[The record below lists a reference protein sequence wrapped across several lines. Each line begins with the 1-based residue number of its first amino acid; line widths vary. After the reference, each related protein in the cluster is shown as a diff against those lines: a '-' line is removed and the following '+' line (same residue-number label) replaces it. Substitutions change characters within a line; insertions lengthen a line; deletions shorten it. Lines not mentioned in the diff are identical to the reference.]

1 MKLRFSPTSPY
12 VRKVVVTAMERGL
25 DGQIERIPTNT
36 RDPQSGLSGDNPLGK
51 VPCLILDNGE
61 RLFDSPVICAYLDS
75 LAEGEP
81 LIPATG
87 EARWRALRQ
96 EALADG
102 IQDAA
107 LLRMGEAMRRPE
119 QYRWPAF
126 IEAQR
131 KKVVRALD
139 TLELEVDQLN
149 GPLTLGQIAVGCAL
163 GYLDLR
169 FAEDDWRSGRPKLA
183 AWYEDFVARP
193 SMMATVPKEA

>member
-25 DGQIERIPTNT
+25 DDRIERIPTNT
-36 RDPQSGLSGDNPLGK
+36 RDPKSDLANDNPLGK

-75 LAEGEP
+75 LADGEP
-81 LIPATG
+81 LIPAKG
-87 EARWRALRQ
+87 EARWQVLRQ

-107 LLRMGEAMRRPE
+107 LLRMGESVRRPE
-119 QYRWPAF
+119 QFRWPAF
-126 IEAQR
+126 VEAQR
-131 KKVVRALD
+131 NKVVRALD
-139 TLELEVDQLN
+139 TLEQEADQLN
-149 GPLTLGQIAVGCAL
+149 GPLTLGQIAIGCAL

-169 FAEDDWRSGRPKLA
+169 FAEDDWRPGRPKLA
-183 AWYEDFVARP
+183 AWYEGFAARP
-193 SMMATVPKEA
+193 SMVATVPKEA